1 MKIKL
6 VIKNLKIKRNFKN
19 LKMVIV
25 KYISEFLWSC

>member
-6 VIKNLKIKRNFKN
+6 VIKNLKIKRNLKI

-25 KYISEFLWSC
+25 KYILEFLWSC